1 MFLGTLC
8 PIHNCVTSA
17 NPPVPVSNHVP
28 VLTSSCLDKLF
39 SNHSNPTLNFL
50 RCLCACFMY
59 LGNMYLVF
67 LDVLFV
73 LGVCISFRPPLCSSL
88 SRSQLSPQSVQ
99 EWAAHCFD
107 GHRWESCDQFFY
119 LLTGSIFKCFILV
132 DLGGWGV
139 LDSKSLFR
147 NLVPFFDSNSLI
159 YLKKTFVF

>member
-1 MFLGTLC
+1 M
-8 PIHNCVTSA
+8 N
-17 NPPVPVSNHVP
+17 
-28 VLTSSCLDKLF
+28 
-39 SNHSNPTLNFL
+39 
-50 RCLCACFMY
+50 
-59 LGNMYLVF
+59 LVF
-67 LDVLFV
+67 LEVLFV
-73 LGVCISFRPPLCSSL
+73 LGVCISFRPPLCFSL

-139 LDSKSLFR
+139 FDSKSLFR
-147 NLVPFFDSNSLI
+147 NLVPLFDSNSLI